1 MWHSIACNSII
12 SVSILKLQII
22 NELCGTPSHA
32 TELYQLN
39 VQQSSGQSKRDQRD
53 QITDKIHQR
62 NEEISA
68 VSILK
73 LQIINE
79 LCGTSSLA
87 TQLYQL
93 NVSYHHTGL

>member
-1 MWHSIACNSII
+1 MWHSIACNSIT

-39 VQQSSGQSKRDQRD
+39 VQQSSGQSKRDQ
-53 QITDKIHQR
+53 ITDKIHQR

-73 LQIINE
+73 LQTINE
-79 LCGTSSLA
+79 LCGTPSLA
-87 TQLYQL
+87 T
-93 NVSYHHTGL
+93 

>member
-1 MWHSIACNSII
+1 MWHSIACNS
-12 SVSILKLQII
+12 
-22 NELCGTPSHA
+22 
-32 TELYQLN
+32 LYQLN
-39 VQQSSGQSKRDQRD
+39 VQQSSGKSKRD

-79 LCGTSSLA
+79 LCGTPYIS
-87 TQLYQL
+87 
-93 NVSYHHTGL
+93 